1 MKCYEDQ
8 LAMTYVPGERNRLD
22 QDVRTASVAIF
33 RGLYEFGPC
42 QWNLSQLFDLLACT
56 ETELTS
62 RLYTSFNECELS
74 VTTRHSIYQ
83 HYTTVGYK
91 GTGIETVNLICMLS
105 NAELT
110 ALLTSEKIDE
120 TTELPEPRPTNEL
133 YILLRSQLEDKEKC
147 DILRKKWEEFKA
159 YFLKVKDVDDR
170 LVKRNKMLTAG
181 TGQNRVNS
189 SFRVSQEDAYKDMFR
204 RMERWTMTFWALAP
218 RTVTKYIS
226 VENQCRD
233 RCKQTILPSELIF
246 KFCESRNKFISWD
259 TPHI

>member
-22 QDVRTASVAIF
+22 QDVRTASVAIC

-42 QWNLSQLFDLLACT
+42 QCNLSQMFDLLACT

-62 RLYTSFNECELS
+62 RLYTGFNERELNE
-74 VTTRHSIYQ
+74 TTQQSIYQ
-83 HYTTVGYK
+83 QYTTVGYK

-110 ALLTSEKIDE
+110 ALLTLETFHE

-133 YILLRSQLEDKEKC
+133 YIILCSQLEDKEKC

-159 YFLKVKDVDDR
+159 YFLKVKDADDR
-170 LVKRNKMLTAG
+170 QVYRNKCSLSA
-181 TGQNRVNS
+181 R
-189 SFRVSQEDAYKDMFR
+189 
-204 RMERWTMTFWALAP
+204 ERT
-218 RTVTKYIS
+218 
-226 VENQCRD
+226 E
-233 RCKQTILPSELIF
+233 
-246 KFCESRNKFISWD
+246 
-259 TPHI
+259 